1 MDIKKRLE
9 ETECANNLLVAEMQ
23 VIRNNIDSQTKKLKE
38 LEEKYYEM
46 NERCCDEV
54 FDELL
59 KTAKD
64 KTVKEF
70 IKVLKYM
77 SNTARLRKK
86 CLNTA
91 INSNIT
97 NIEVGSIVTDIP
109 YFDKYDIGNG
119 MKVYM
124 NKKLFSLLSIYTLNN
139 VVVEITLQHL

>member
-1 MDIKKRLE
+1 
-9 ETECANNLLVAEMQ
+9 
-23 VIRNNIDSQTKKLKE
+23 
-38 LEEKYYEM
+38 M

-59 KTAKD
+59 KTTKD
-64 KTVKEF
+64 ATIKEH

-77 SNTARLRKK
+77 SNTAHLRKK

-91 INSNIT
+91 IDSNIA

-119 MKVYM
+119 VKVYI
-124 NKKLFSLLSIYTLNN
+124 NKKLFSLLSIYTLND

>member
-1 MDIKKRLE
+1 MDIKKKLE
-9 ETECANNLLVAEMQ
+9 EVECVNNLLVAEMQ
-23 VIRNNIDSQTKKLKE
+23 VIQDSIDSQSKKLAE
-38 LEEKYYEM
+38 LEEKRCEL
-46 NERCCDEV
+46 NERCCNEV

-59 KTAKD
+59 ETAKD
-64 KTVKEF
+64 ATIKEH

-91 INSNIT
+91 IDSNIA

-119 MKVYM
+119 VKVYI
-124 NKKLFSLLSIYTLNN
+124 NKKLFSLLSIYTLND
-139 VVVEITLQHL
+139 VVVEVTLQHL

>member
-1 MDIKKRLE
+1 MDIKKKLE
-9 ETECANNLLVAEMQ
+9 EIECANNLLVAEMQ
-23 VIRNNIDSQTKKLKE
+23 VIHSIDSQSKKLAE
-38 LEEKYYEM
+38 LEEEYCEM
-46 NERCCDEV
+46 NERCCNEV

-59 KTAKD
+59 ETAKD
-64 KTVKEF
+64 ATIKEH

-91 INSNIT
+91 IDSNIT
-97 NIEVGSIVTDIP
+97 NIEVGSIATDIP

-119 MKVYM
+119 MKVYI
-124 NKKLFSLLSIYTLNN
+124 NKKLFSLLNIYTLND